1 MTTQEKILRIA
12 RLEFANNGLEG
23 ARVDRIAENA
33 GVNKA
38 MIYYHFRSK
47 DDLYQAV
54 INEHMEQIAN
64 FLQRNIMEAGEYD
77 NLFLRIS
84 EFLHALLK
92 DRKEF
97 MPIMLREIASGGER
111 IKTALTSLISEK
123 GITKSIREII
133 EAGINEG
140 RFREIDSKQAII
152 SFLGMNIFYLI
163 LAPAIN
169 AVWEIEDE
177 QDFRKRRPQAIADL
191 FLHGLEIK

>member
-97 MPIMLREIASGGER
+97 MMDLMP
-111 IKTALTSLISEK
+111 
-123 GITKSIREII
+123 
-133 EAGINEG
+133 
-140 RFREIDSKQAII
+140 
-152 SFLGMNIFYLI
+152 MNITPNYEPPEHPEWTPLE
-163 LAPAIN
+163 LLNQPPRQSQRQRLSTAPTRSSPPFDTDA
-169 AVWEIEDE
+169 
-177 QDFRKRRPQAIADL
+177 
-191 FLHGLEIK
+191 

>member
-1 MTTQEKILRIA
+1 
-12 RLEFANNGLEG
+12 
-23 ARVDRIAENA
+23 
-33 GVNKA
+33 

-163 LAPAIN
+163 LGRFLRRNP
-169 AVWEIEDE
+169 VFS
-177 QDFRKRRPQAIADL
+177 QDVQSSYQLMIDSVLNILTPML
-191 FLHGLEIK
+191 NFLKSPI